1 MSRPANKSHMQQ
13 MKEDMLKERGGDPKK
28 YGPGYQNPY
37 NGNLKKHRVKLTKKH
52 LTVTLKTKPNYV
64 LSNY

>member
-1 MSRPANKSHMQQ
+1 MQQ

-37 NGNLKKHRVKLTKKH
+37 QYQPKKAKRQTNSV
-52 LTVTLKTKPNYV
+52 NEA
-64 LSNY
+64 

>member
-37 NGNLKKHRVKLTKKH
+37 QWQPKKAQGKVDKKAFD
-52 LTVTLKTKPNYV
+52 
-64 LSNY
+64 SNFKNQT